1 MEGQMLRTGIVI
13 GMMFFASA
21 AVAADG
27 VSVKEGLRIATIGGC
42 HDCHTDGF
50 AASGGKIDPEKALK
64 GSQVGY
70 QGPWGTTYPA
80 NLRLVL
86 SKMTEDEF
94 VRYGHEVKTRP
105 PMPWFGLHA
114 MTDNELRSIYQY
126 VKSLGEPGEP
136 APEYVKPGESPKTPF
151 IVFAPPQMPAK

>member
-1 MEGQMLRTGIVI
+1 MIRTGFVF
-13 GMMFFASA
+13 GLMMFASTAMA
-21 AVAADG
+21 AGD
-27 VSVKEGLRIATIGGC
+27 VSVEEGLRIATIGGC

-50 AASGGKIDPEKALK
+50 AVSGGQVDPEKALK
-64 GSQVGY
+64 GSSVGF

-80 NLRLVL
+80 NLLLVL
-86 SKMTEDEF
+86 SKMSEGEF
-94 VRYGHEVKTRP
+94 VSYSRALKTRP

-136 APEYVKPGESPKTPF
+136 APDYVKPGEAPKTPF
-151 IVFAPPQMPAK
+151 IVFAPPQMPVQ